1 MVPPRSPEV
10 LVMSRTETS
19 AQPHDSERR
28 ARLLRLA
35 TTASVVTALVLI
47 ASKVGA
53 WIMTGS
59 VSLLASLIDS
69 TMDAL
74 ASAINF
80 VAVRYALQP
89 ADDEHRFGHGKAES
103 LAGLGQAT
111 FIAGS
116 AGLLFL
122 EAIDRLIHPAPIQ
135 SLAVGVGVMSFSIV
149 ATMVLLAIQ
158 RHVIRVTGS
167 TAIKADSLHYFT
179 DLVVNASIILALLLA
194 AYGWQG
200 ADPLFGI
207 GIAIYVLYS
216 AWEIGKEAVSHLMDR
231 ELPDD
236 VRERIVA
243 LAHAPREVL
252 GVHDMRTRQSGHQYF
267 VQIHL
272 ELDDKLP
279 LHRVHDI
286 AETVEQ
292 SIREEFPGT
301 EVIIH
306 QDPVSIVDHEQV
318 MVEPPPDGSAAT

>member
-1 MVPPRSPEV
+1 MFQEYLGPWSHAVSPWALHFRACLAIMPANCGGRWMVPPRSPEV

-135 SLAVGVGVMSFSIV
+135 SLAVGIE
-149 ATMVLLAIQ
+149 Q
-158 RHVIRVTGS
+158 
-167 TAIKADSLHYFT
+167 
-179 DLVVNASIILALLLA
+179 
-194 AYGWQG
+194 
-200 ADPLFGI
+200 
-207 GIAIYVLYS
+207 
-216 AWEIGKEAVSHLMDR
+216 DR
-231 ELPDD
+231 EARKHVQLPD
-236 VRERIVA
+236 V
-243 LAHAPREVL
+243 
-252 GVHDMRTRQSGHQYF
+252 GK
-267 VQIHL
+267 HL
-272 ELDDKLP
+272 
-279 LHRVHDI
+279 I
-286 AETVEQ
+286 
-292 SIREEFPGT
+292 
-301 EVIIH
+301 
-306 QDPVSIVDHEQV
+306 
-318 MVEPPPDGSAAT
+318 